1 MDLFAGL
8 FVGGI
13 GLLALLV
20 GYRLFLL
27 LLPLWGFVVGFAVGA
42 RLVSIVTNSGFLS
55 DILSIGVGIAVAILF
70 AGMAYL
76 FWSIGVVIALAGAGF
91 VIGYAILPAL
101 GLDLQLVAVLLG
113 LAVAAVVAVAAI
125 IFRLPRLVIVFVTAI
140 WGAGAVLAGAFV
152 ILQRMSTE
160 QLGNGGLDE
169 VLSDSPIWI
178 LVWVV
183 IAAAGVI
190 FQLRS
195 ADDFVLTPPEP
206 VKDVPRPPDP
216 RLPGTY

>member
-8 FVGGI
+8 FVAGI

-42 RLVSIVTNSGFLS
+42 RLVSLVFDQGFLG
-55 DILSIGVGIAVAILF
+55 DILGIGVGVAVAILF
-70 AGMAYL
+70 AGLAYL

-101 GLDLQLVAVLLG
+101 GLDLDIIAVLLG
-113 LAVAAVVAVAAI
+113 LAAAAIVAVAAI
-125 IFRLPRLVIVFVTAI
+125 LLRLPRLLIVFVTSV
-140 WGAGAVLAGAFV
+140 WGAGAVMAGAFV

-169 VLSDSPIWI
+169 VLHDSPIWI
-178 LVWVV
+178 PVWLV

-190 FQLRS
+190 FQLRQ
-195 ADDFVLTPPEP
+195 ADDFVLAPPTPM
-206 VKDVPRPPDP
+206 DVPNPPDP
-216 RLPGTY
+216 RVPGTY

>member
-13 GLLALLV
+13 GLLALLL

-42 RLVSIVTNSGFLS
+42 RLVSLVFDQGFLG
-55 DILSIGVGIAVAILF
+55 DILGIGVGVAMAILF
-70 AGMAYL
+70 AGLAYL

-91 VIGYAILPAL
+91 VIGYSILPAL
-101 GLDLQLVAVLLG
+101 GLDLDIIAVLIG
-113 LAVAAVVAVAAI
+113 LAAAAVVAVAAVL
-125 IFRLPRLVIVFVTAI
+125 FRLPRLLIVFVTAV
-140 WGAGAVLAGAFV
+140 WGAGAIMAGAFV

-169 VLSDSPIWI
+169 VLRDSPVWI
-178 LVWVV
+178 PVWLV

-190 FQLRS
+190 FQLRQ
-195 ADDFVLTPPEP
+195 ADDFVLTPPTP
-206 VKDVPRPPDP
+206 RDDVPNPPDP

>member
-8 FVGGI
+8 FVAGI

-42 RLVSIVTNSGFLS
+42 RLVSLVFDQGFLG
-55 DILSIGVGIAVAILF
+55 DILGIGVGVAVAILF
-70 AGMAYL
+70 AGLAYL

-101 GLDLQLVAVLLG
+101 GLDLDIIAVLLG
-113 LAVAAVVAVAAI
+113 LAAAAIVAVAAI
-125 IFRLPRLVIVFVTAI
+125 LLRLPRLLIVFVTSV
-140 WGAGAVLAGAFV
+140 WGAGAVMAGAFV

-169 VLSDSPIWI
+169 VLHDSPIWI
-178 LVWVV
+178 PVWLV

-190 FQLRS
+190 FQLRQ
-195 ADDFVLTPPEP
+195 ADDFVLAPPTPMD
-206 VKDVPRPPDP
+206 DVPNPPDP
-216 RLPGTY
+216 RVPGTY

>member
-13 GLLALLV
+13 GLLALLL

-42 RLVSIVTNSGFLS
+42 KLVDLVFNEGFLGS
-55 DILSIGVGIAVAILF
+55 ILAIGVGVAVAILF
-70 AGMAYL
+70 AGLAYL

-91 VIGYAILPAL
+91 VVGYAILPAL
-101 GLDLQLVAVLLG
+101 GLDLELIAILLG
-113 LAVAAVVAVAAI
+113 LAAAAVVAVAAVL
-125 IFRLPRLVIVFVTAI
+125 FRLPRLLIVFVTAV
-140 WGAGAVLAGAFV
+140 WGAGAVMAGAFV
-152 ILQRMSTE
+152 ILQKMSTE
-160 QLGNGGLDE
+160 QLGNGGLDQ
-169 VLSDSPIWI
+169 VLRDSPIWI
-178 LVWVV
+178 AVWLA

-190 FQLRS
+190 FQLRQ
-195 ADDFVLTPPEP
+195 ADDFVLSPPTPLDE
-206 VKDVPRPPDP
+206 VPNPPDP

>member
-13 GLLALLV
+13 GLLALLM

-42 RLVSIVTNSGFLS
+42 RLVSIVFDQGFLS
-55 DILSIGVGIAVAILF
+55 DILGIGVGVAVAILF
-70 AGMAYL
+70 AGLAYL
-76 FWSIGVVIALAGAGF
+76 FWSIGVVIALAGAGY

-101 GLDLQLVAVLLG
+101 GLDLELVAVLLG
-113 LAVAAVVAVAAI
+113 LAAAAVVAVAAVL
-125 IFRLPRLVIVFVTAI
+125 FRLPRLLIIIVTAV
-140 WGAGAVLAGAFV
+140 WGAGAVMAGAFV
-152 ILQRMSTE
+152 ILQRMSTQ
-160 QLGNGGLDE
+160 QLGNGGLDR

-178 LVWVV
+178 AVWVV
-183 IAAAGVI
+183 IAAAGVL
-190 FQLRS
+190 FQLRQ
-195 ADDFVLTPPEP
+195 ADDFVLAPPTPMD
-206 VKDVPRPPDP
+206 DVPKPPDP